1 MSTLK
6 HTAIIGQMTLAE
18 KVSMLSGKDF
28 WQTKSIPRLGI
39 PSIYLADGPH
49 GVRRQAAAAERMGL
63 NAGIPSTCYPTEAMV
78 ANSWNVELGEKVG
91 SFLGNEAVSQGVSVL
106 LGPGI
111 NMKRNPLCG
120 RNFEYFSEDP
130 FLAGK
135 MAAAYVR
142 GIQSRGIA
150 ACVKHFAVSN
160 QEWRIMSLDAVV
172 DERTLRE
179 IYLTAFEIAV
189 REGNAKVLMSAYNK
203 VNGTH
208 ANENLHLMR
217 EILRNDWG
225 YAGCVITNWGGN
237 NDRVAG
243 LIAGNELEMPG
254 SHGDSDREILDALAR
269 GEIGEELI
277 DENLDRLLDLVFSTS
292 MDARAPQPDFN
303 ITQHHRVSQRVA
315 EESIVLLKNDDAILP
330 LAYST
335 KVAVIGAF
343 ASSARYQGAGSS
355 LVNPTVL
362 DNTLDCFDESGITSI
377 GYESGY
383 DRYGKP
389 SHRRIE
395 KACRL
400 AEKADTVLLY
410 LGLDELSEAQGLDR
424 DTMRLPKNQEDL
436 LAALFEVNRNI
447 VVILSCGCAVEMPW
461 IDKTKGLLHAYLSGQ
476 AGARAILR
484 VISGDV
490 NPSGKLAE
498 SYPLRYGDT
507 PSFRNF
513 PGNELTVE
521 YREGIYIG
529 YRYYDTA
536 GIPVLFPFG
545 YGLSYTTF
553 LYSDM
558 AINGDHISFNIT
570 NTGNIPGM
578 EVAQLYIGK
587 ADSRIPR
594 PAKELKGFV
603 KVLVQP
609 GQSKQVRISFNE
621 MTFRYFD
628 VIRGSWAIEP
638 GTYQVLIGSSSRD
651 IHLRAETYMQ
661 GDTTLST
668 GTGGSDH
675 LPSYFSGSVQDV
687 QTAEFTRLLGRD
699 IPPVARDRQ
708 RPFDYDDTISQCRY
722 ARSGLARLSFH
733 AINVTYRLLRRTG
746 RRDLSNLL
754 MMSVYHLPFRGIAR
768 LTGGKINLR
777 MVDGLL
783 LMVNGRH
790 IRGLYVLLKGWI
802 RKGHR

>member
-1 MSTLK
+1 MSNLK
-6 HTAIIGQMTLAE
+6 YTAIIGQMTLVE
-18 KVSMLSGKDF
+18 KVSLLSGKDF
-28 WQTKSIPRLGI
+28 WQTKSIPRLGV

-49 GVRRQAAAAERMGL
+49 GFRRQAAASERMGL
-63 NAGIPSTCYPTEAMV
+63 NAGIPSTCFPTEAMV

-91 SFLGNEAVSQGVSVL
+91 SFLGSEAVSQGVSVL

-120 RNFEYFSEDP
+120 RNFEYLSEDP

-142 GIQSRGIA
+142 GIQSQGVA

-160 QEWRIMSLDAVV
+160 QEWRIMSVDAVV

-189 REGNAKVLMSAYNK
+189 REGNAKALMSAYNK
-203 VNGTH
+203 INGTH

-217 EILRNDWG
+217 DVLRNEWRYD
-225 YAGCVITNWGGN
+225 GCVITNWGGN

-243 LIAGNELEMPG
+243 LVAGNELEMPG
-254 SHGDSDREILDALAR
+254 SHGDSDREILAALDR
-269 GEIGEELI
+269 GEIGEELV

-292 MDARAPQPDFN
+292 MDSRAPQPDFN
-303 ITQHHRVSQRVA
+303 IAQHHRVSQRVA

-335 KVAVIGAF
+335 KVAVIGDF

-389 SHRRIE
+389 SPRKIE

-400 AEKADTVLLY
+400 AKKADTVLLY

-436 LAALFEVNRNI
+436 LAALHEVNPNI
-447 VVILSCGCAVEMPW
+447 VVILSCGCAIEMPW
-461 IDKTKGLLHAYLSGQ
+461 IGKTKGLLHAYLAGQ

-507 PSFRNF
+507 PSFGNF
-513 PGNELTVE
+513 PGSELTVE
-521 YREGIYIG
+521 YREGIFIG

-545 YGLSYTTF
+545 FGLSYTSF

-558 AINGDHISFNIT
+558 AIHGDHVTFNIT
-570 NTGNIPGM
+570 NTGKIPGM
-578 EVAQLYIGK
+578 EVAQLYVGK
-587 ADSRIPR
+587 TGSRIHR

-609 GQSKQVRISFNE
+609 GQSKQVRISFNDL
-621 MTFRYFD
+621 TFRYYD
-628 VIRGSWAIEP
+628 ATRGAWAIEP
-638 GTYQVLIGSSSRD
+638 GTYQVMIGSSSRD
-651 IHLRAETYMQ
+651 IHLHAETSLQ
-661 GDTTLST
+661 GD
-668 GTGGSDH
+668 GTPAAGNGERDR
-675 LPSYFSGSVQDV
+675 LPSYSIGRVHDV
-687 QTAEFTRLLGRD
+687 QTGEFTRLLGRD
-699 IPPVARDRQ
+699 LPPAERDRL
-708 RPFDYDDTISQCRY
+708 RPFGYDDTISQCKY
-722 ARSGLARLSFH
+722 ARSGLARLFFH
-733 AINVTYRLLRRTG
+733 AVNGTYRLLRRTG

-783 LMVNGRH
+783 LMVNGHH
-790 IRGLYVLLKGWI
+790 IKGLSVLLRGWI
-802 RKGHR
+802 RKGSK